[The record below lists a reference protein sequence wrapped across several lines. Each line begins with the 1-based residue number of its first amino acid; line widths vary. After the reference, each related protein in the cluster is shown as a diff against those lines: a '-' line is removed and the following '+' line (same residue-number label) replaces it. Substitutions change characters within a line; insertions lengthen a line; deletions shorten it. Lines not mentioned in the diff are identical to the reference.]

1 MNQGIHMFDRAKKLW
16 PLNRS
21 LSGEGV
27 RETLAHI
34 SSELP
39 SLTLKSFNSGDKA
52 FDWTFPKEWNVRAA
66 TLTDPSGKTICDF
79 AENNL
84 RLVGYSIPFKGTVSL
99 EELQEHLFSLPN
111 QSDAIPYVT
120 SYYKENWGF
129 CLTQQER
136 ETLNEGNYQVDID
149 SSLTDGKLD
158 YAELVIPGSNDRE
171 VIFSTYICHP
181 SMANNELS
189 GPVLAVEL
197 AKFLVQKQNY
207 WTYRFLFLPETI
219 GSLGYISENLEHLRS
234 KTLAGYVLT
243 CVGDER
249 QYSYLPS
256 RDGNT
261 VSDQVALSVLSEL
274 GITYKSYT
282 WLDRGSD
289 ERQYCAPGIDLPFC
303 SVMRTKYG
311 EYPEYHTSL
320 DKLGTVVTPQGLQGS
335 FDVYSMIIRV
345 FENLRFPMSTN
356 LGEPQLGK
364 RGLYP
369 NLSMKGVYDGVRAL
383 SDILSYCDGHHSIH
397 DISRFLEM
405 SESEVIQIIEE
416 LESEGLVRQ

>member
-1 MNQGIHMFDRAKKLW
+1 MNQRIHMFDRAKKLW

-171 VIFSTYICHP
+171 VVFSTYICHP

-197 AKFLVQKQNY
+197 AKYLQEKQNY

-219 GSLGYISENLEHLRS
+219 GSLGYISENLEHLKS

-249 QYSYLPS
+249 QYSFLPS
-256 RDGNT
+256 RNGST
-261 VSDQVALSVLSEL
+261 VADRFAVRALREL
-274 GITYKSYT
+274 GLEFESYS

-289 ERQYCAPGIDLPFC
+289 ERQYCAPGVDLPFC
-303 SVMRTKYG
+303 SLMRSKYG
-311 EYPEYHTSL
+311 AYPEYHTSL
-320 DKLGTVVTPQGLQGS
+320 DRLGVVVTECGLQGS
-335 FDVYSMIIRV
+335 FDLYSKVIKL
-345 FENLRFPMSTN
+345 FEANRFPFCTQ

-369 NLSMKGVYDGVRAL
+369 NTSIKRGANFARNIVNVLSVADGTL
-383 SDILSYCDGHHSIH
+383 SVAEIAHFVKAGFVEVQNIVSL
-397 DISRFLEM
+397 LEK
-405 SESEVIQIIEE
+405 
-416 LESEGLVRQ
+416 EGLLSH